1 MNQDEFEALLLD
13 YMEDALDDTSA
24 EDVQSRLEEE
34 EAQAVAFERQL
45 MVFAR
50 EQMETFE
57 PSAAIDDAILKAA
70 RASTVQEESLLASL
84 WKQLNMLSSFQPAI
98 GFAMLLLVVGGFTLF
113 TVQQQTLN
121 APRQKLAN
129 HKALDDDE
137 VVKKTAAPLSKA
149 KEAKRQGSSSPER
162 QPVNKPSASVAL
174 PRKAPQKRSPQR
186 YRKRPRRRAK
196 YRRYARGRSK
206 KFQQERAVRIRRT
219 APAPLFRVAPAR
231 RSRPRRRFIP
241 PVAPPPSGGS
251 TRSLGLDTSV
261 QKHPKKASRGGGGA
275 NFNDAFSTRRSKYRQ
290 LRLALRRKQ
299 RAKAYTLASAILSSL
314 PRSRRKAALQRI
326 EKMSTQYAPTLTK
339 TLLKRLRPLAR

>member
-129 HKALDDDE
+129 HKAG
-137 VVKKTAAPLSKA
+137 TSRHGA
-149 KEAKRQGSSSPER
+149 
-162 QPVNKPSASVAL
+162 VNSFAMA
-174 PRKAPQKRSPQR
+174 
-186 YRKRPRRRAK
+186 
-196 YRRYARGRSK
+196 
-206 KFQQERAVRIRRT
+206 
-219 APAPLFRVAPAR
+219 
-231 RSRPRRRFIP
+231 
-241 PVAPPPSGGS
+241 
-251 TRSLGLDTSV
+251 
-261 QKHPKKASRGGGGA
+261 
-275 NFNDAFSTRRSKYRQ
+275 
-290 LRLALRRKQ
+290 
-299 RAKAYTLASAILSSL
+299 
-314 PRSRRKAALQRI
+314 AALGV
-326 EKMSTQYAPTLTK
+326 KHA
-339 TLLKRLRPLAR
+339 